1 MGRAARRR
9 RRLPVFLLVLG
20 VSVPFSR
27 RAGRPGPV
35 FARVV
40 RLTVLG
46 RLVVTAK
53 YGSATVGVG
62 VFGHVAGAYLPCWLL
77 VRLPGPAQV
86 ATAAGV
92 GRGRVGGLRRAA
104 APRGAPPRLTAHRSG
119 SALPDP
125 PRGRR
130 LSGTP
135 HRAAREEDRMTDAGR
150 PLSGRVALVT
160 GASSGIG
167 EATAVA
173 LAQAGA
179 AVAIGA
185 RRADRLEALAGRLR
199 DDGARVLTLDLDV
212 TDETACRDA
221 VNRTREGLGGLD
233 VLVNNAGVML
243 LGTIV
248 GADVEDWRR
257 MLSTNVLGLMYLT
270 HAAIDGM
277 LEQGSGDVVN
287 VSSVAGRTARKGAG
301 VYNAS
306 KWAVNAFSESLRQE
320 VTTRGVRVSLV
331 EPGAVATELTDHI
344 TQPEAKAAT
353 QRMVGGMT
361 PLQAADVAR
370 AIAYVVS
377 QPPHVA
383 VNEVLVR
390 PTDQER

>member
-1 MGRAARRR
+1 
-9 RRLPVFLLVLG
+9 V
-20 VSVPFSR
+20 
-27 RAGRPGPV
+27 
-35 FARVV
+35 
-40 RLTVLG
+40 
-46 RLVVTAK
+46 
-53 YGSATVGVG
+53 
-62 VFGHVAGAYLPCWLL
+62 
-77 VRLPGPAQV
+77 
-86 ATAAGV
+86 
-92 GRGRVGGLRRAA
+92 
-104 APRGAPPRLTAHRSG
+104 
-119 SALPDP
+119 
-125 PRGRR
+125 
-130 LSGTP
+130 P
-135 HRAAREEDRMTDAGR
+135 HRAVPEEDRMSDAGR
-150 PLSGRVALVT
+150 PLSGKVALVT

-167 EATAVA
+167 EATALA

-185 RRADRLEALAGRLR
+185 RRADRLEALAAKLR
-199 DDGARVLTLDLDV
+199 DDGARVLALDLDV
-212 TDETACRDA
+212 TDEAACRDA
-221 VNRTREGLGGLD
+221 VARTRAELGGLD

-257 MLSTNVLGLMYLT
+257 MLSTNVLGLMYTT

-287 VSSVAGRTARKGAG
+287 ISSVAGRTARKGAG

-344 TQPEAKAAT
+344 TQPDAKADV

-361 PLQAADVAR
+361 PLQAEDVAR
-370 AIAYVVS
+370 AIVYVVT

-390 PTDQER
+390 PTEQER